1 MGHPRRRRIKIVLLG
16 SDSTQT
22 QGQIITMSLMIA
34 EKSLLVIGILP
45 MILDQFD
52 LMLSYLAFM
61 VIKEAEFGIQS
72 LSWIRM
78 LFIPDASI
86 GVLR

>member
-1 MGHPRRRRIKIVLLG
+1 
-16 SDSTQT
+16 
-22 QGQIITMSLMIA
+22 
-34 EKSLLVIGILP
+34 